1 MTKAKKTTK
10 MTKAEVAKIKKEAV
24 DTLRSMR
31 AKLGYGADAQH
42 YSAGVTI
49 DGVIVYCEKVLRLI
63 KHIES
68 LEKRLGSK
76 EARTNP

>member
-31 AKLGYGADAQH
+31 SNGCGMSRRWL
-42 YSAGVTI
+42 SAGVTI

>member
-10 MTKAEVAKIKKEAV
+10 MTKAEVAKIKK
-24 DTLRSMR
+24 
-31 AKLGYGADAQH
+31 
-42 YSAGVTI
+42 
-49 DGVIVYCEKVLRLI
+49 IVYCEKVLRLI